1 VGEARAWLVRAA
13 VGLVLAEAALR
24 AALLVPDVARL
35 PQDAC
40 ACDAGRRLTW
50 YQTRWSWLRP
60 TDDDA
65 DPRLGWRHRPGEDG
79 VNDAGYRDGAPF
91 PPPEP
96 GPRVALLGDSFA
108 WGHGLPVEA
117 SLGPLLR
124 QRLGVPVINLGVS
137 GFAHDQMA
145 LRLEAEAASVQPALV
160 VLLAVSCDVSRNA
173 SRFEVF
179 AKPWLDEAG
188 AVHGVPVPDRAA
200 VARRM
205 LVTPRLWDLG
215 EVWWQVATRDPE
227 ARQARWDAATEVAL
241 DRAAAATTAA
251 GARFL
256 LVEAP
261 MPDDLA
267 RPGARAGAV
276 YARWCASRGADCVD
290 LTPGLATADLAAFTA
305 GTHWSASGTALVAD
319 GIATAVRQR
328 LPAP

>member
-1 VGEARAWLVRAA
+1 VRAA
-13 VGLVLAEAALR
+13 VSLAVAEAVLR

-50 YQTRWSWLRP
+50 YQTRWSWLRRP
-60 TDDDA
+60 SDDA
-65 DPRLGWRHRPGEDG
+65 HPVLGWVHRAGEDG

-96 GPRVALLGDSFA
+96 GGRVALLGDSFA

-124 QRLGVPVINLGVS
+124 QRLGAPVVNLGVS

-145 LRLEAEAASVQPALV
+145 LRLEAEAPAVQPALV

-188 AVHGVPVPDRAA
+188 AVHGVPVPAPTTLA
-200 VARRM
+200 WRM
-205 LVTPRLWDLG
+205 LATPRLWDLG
-215 EVWWQVATRDPE
+215 EAWWHVATRDPE
-227 ARQARWDAATEVAL
+227 ARQAAWDAATEVAL
-241 DRAAAATTAA
+241 DRVAAAATTA
-251 GARFL
+251 GARLL

-261 MPDDLA
+261 MPEDLERRRRGA
-267 RPGARAGAV
+267 TERPGAV

-290 LTPGLATADLAAFTA
+290 LTPAIDAAVTDLAAFTA
-305 GTHWSASGTALVAD
+305 GTHWCAAGTALVAD
-319 GIATAVRQR
+319 GIAAAARER
-328 LPAP
+328 LP